1 MKRTMFLTLIGCL
14 ALGLFGCAPDM
25 SDAQPRVH
33 IEYEVRVNE
42 NTGFDYVF
50 AEGTM
55 SGTVRDGGSYTVPV
69 QIYYPAENGNGTAV
83 LELTNS
89 ALLLFHLASRGDK
102 VGDRRSDA
110 DDLDELE
117 TMQVNFG
124 LAGAKEHLHSNGF
137 THMAI
142 QWNKMVTDFM
152 GEALPEGRD
161 RRRLSYGRIEKA
173 SDGYEI
179 VRDAARWLRNTR
191 SLTGEAPPVR
201 SHDHVL
207 AYGLSQSGYFLRNYL
222 FRDENA
228 GQEIDGFFV
237 HAAGS
242 MGWDLIDDVAD
253 CPDGFM
259 CVGAPRFFHWFLAEG
274 APPTNGAKVL
284 AVDAQSDLEFNS
296 GALAREKG
304 DTDDP
309 DYVRW
314 EVAGA
319 PHVPVFAL
327 DMRPLGAVHQNTMD
341 WSPIWR
347 SGFDHLSKWVKEGA
361 PPPPGPFIEG
371 QMVGTEDGPVWKLE
385 LDGDGNALGG
395 IRLPEIEAPLG
406 VYTGFD
412 FSWLEPA
419 VAEEYPYA
427 IVFAFGGRFKPFGDE
442 ELAKRY
448 PTKAAYRDAFVA
460 AARKAFDAGYILE
473 EDLRRYTDHLPEV
486 PHLRSADEGE

>member
-1 MKRTMFLTLIGCL
+1 MKKATLLILTSCL
-14 ALGLFGCAPDM
+14 AVGLLGCEPEKA
-25 SDAQPRVH
+25 DAHPRVH
-33 IEYEVRVNE
+33 IEYQARVDGN
-42 NTGFDYVF
+42 NGFGYVF

-69 QIYYPAENGNGTAV
+69 QIYYPTKDGNGTAI

-89 ALLLFHLASRGDK
+89 AFLFCRLGSRGDQ

-110 DDLDELE
+110 DNLDELE
-117 TMQVNFG
+117 KMQVNFG
-124 LAGAKEHLHSNGF
+124 LAGAKEYLLRNGF

-161 RRRLSYGRIEKA
+161 RRRLCYGRIEKA
-173 SDGYEI
+173 ADGYEI
-179 VRDAARWLRNTR
+179 TRDAARWLRSTG
-191 SLTGEAPPVR
+191 SLTGDAPSVR

-242 MGWDLIDDVAD
+242 MGWDLIDDAAD
-253 CPDGFM
+253 CPEGSM

-284 AVDAQSDLEFNS
+284 AVDGQSDLEFNS
-296 GALAREKG
+296 GALAREED
-304 DTDDP
+304 DTADP

-319 PHVPVFAL
+319 PHVPVFAMDL
-327 DMRPLGAVHQNTMD
+327 TRLGAVHQNTMD

-347 SGFDHLSKWVKEGA
+347 SAFRYLDTWVKEGTA
-361 PPPPGPFIEG
+361 PPTAPSIEG
-371 QMVGTEDGPVWKLE
+371 QMVAEETGTTWKPE

-412 FSWLEPA
+412 FSWLDPA
-419 VAEEYPYA
+419 VAERYPYA
-427 IVFAFGGRFKPFGDE
+427 IVFAYGGRFDPFSDE

-448 PTKAAYRDAFVA
+448 LTEAAYRDAFTT
-460 AARKAFDAGYILE
+460 AARTSFDAGYILE
-473 EDLRRYTDHLPEV
+473 DDLHRYTGHPPEL
-486 PHLRSADEGE
+486 PHLRPADEGG